1 MLWRIGW
8 VKELSVCDLEAFSLG
23 TKVGSSG
30 FFSAPGGGD
39 FTGENLEYNFGY
51 MAVSSRNCPEDLR
64 ILGAGVLIQGTV
76 GGILEV
82 A

>member
-1 MLWRIGW
+1 M
-8 VKELSVCDLEAFSLG
+8 
-23 TKVGSSG
+23 
-30 FFSAPGGGD
+30 GG
-39 FTGENLEYNFGY
+39 NLEYHFEY

>member
-1 MLWRIGW
+1 M
-8 VKELSVCDLEAFSLG
+8 
-23 TKVGSSG
+23 
-30 FFSAPGGGD
+30 GG
-39 FTGENLEYNFGY
+39 NLEYHFKY
-51 MAVSSRNCPEDLR
+51 MAVSSRNCPGDLR